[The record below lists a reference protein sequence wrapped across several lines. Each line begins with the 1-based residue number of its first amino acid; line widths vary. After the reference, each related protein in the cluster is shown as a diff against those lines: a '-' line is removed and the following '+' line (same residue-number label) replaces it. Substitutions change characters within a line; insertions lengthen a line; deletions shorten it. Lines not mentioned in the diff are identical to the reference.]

1 RAGIRRVFPGGYVR
15 RGGEVGQGEVPDP
28 AVAHHPGRAPGG
40 LSPRGHGAMNGFV
53 DGNLR
58 ALLRVPVS
66 ASRDGERTDLVV
78 WIDTAFNGG
87 LAVPRKQVAELGLSK
102 QSSAE
107 AILADGRSVELETCA
122 CFLDW
127 FGNTYETQIAA
138 SDGEYPLLGTMLLD
152 GHRLHINYAAK
163 RSNSRSGP

>member
-1 RAGIRRVFPGGYVR
+1 VI
-15 RGGEVGQGEVPDP
+15 
-28 AVAHHPGRAPGG
+28 
-40 LSPRGHGAMNGFV
+40 GFV
-53 DGNLR
+53 DDQLR

-66 ASRDGERTDLVV
+66 ASRAGERTDLTV

-87 LAVPRKQVAELGLSK
+87 LAIPQKQVAALGLSN

-107 AILADGRSVELETCA
+107 AILADGRTVELETFA

-127 FGNTYETQIAA
+127 FGSTYETQIAA

-152 GHRLHINYAAK
+152 GHRLDINYAA
-163 RSNSRSGP
+163 RTVELT